1 MLHDLKKVMKTE
13 IWTLAFVLTQFQ
25 LNCFV
30 KIQNLSG
37 FDYYLKKIKGG
48 GGGGKRENV
57 LLIIP
62 GRELR

>member
-48 GGGGKRENV
+48 GGGRGKTFC
-57 LLIIP
+57 LLFL
-62 GRELR
+62 GGNLDK

>member
-30 KIQNLSG
+30 KQGYRIFLVLITTS
-37 FDYYLKKIKGG
+37 KKEKGG
-48 GGGGKRENV
+48 GRENV

-62 GRELR
+62 GRALR

>member
-48 GGGGKRENV
+48 GGKRENV

>member
-30 KIQNLSG
+30 KQGYRIFLVLITTS
-37 FDYYLKKIKGG
+37 KKEKGG
-48 GGGGKRENV
+48 GEGKCSAYYSWE
-57 LLIIP
+57 
-62 GRELR
+62 GT

>member
-48 GGGGKRENV
+48 GGEEGKRSAYYSWE
-57 LLIIP
+57 
-62 GRELR
+62 GT

>member
-37 FDYYLKKIKGG
+37 FKKKKGG
-48 GGGGKRENV
+48 GGEEGKRSAYYSWE
-57 LLIIP
+57 
-62 GRELR
+62 GT